1 MPVVSRPDAI
11 LIAGPTASG
20 KSQLALDLADRW
32 NGAVVN
38 ADSMQVYPVLRVLT
52 ARPDDADEAVL
63 PHHLYGHADLR
74 KPYSVAQWL
83 ADVRPALTRVQES
96 GRIPVIVGGTG
107 LYFQT
112 LERGLAEVPDIP
124 RSVRDDVRQS
134 LINDGSVQLY
144 ERLQQHD
151 PTGAASLRAS
161 DGQRIARALEVVL
174 ATGRPLSAFT
184 AQQKVTSLLEGMQVD
199 RIILEPERS
208 VLHERIN
215 LRAGQ
220 MIDAGAESEVRDLLA
235 LNLPPD
241 ATVLK
246 AIGVSQLASC
256 FCGEFSLNHA
266 VEKIKTLTRQYAKR
280 QSTWFRGQFDSRW
293 RRILS

>member
-1 MPVVSRPDAI
+1 MSRPDAI

-20 KSQLALDLADRW
+20 KSHLALDLADRW
-32 NGAVVN
+32 NGAIVN

-52 ARPDDADEAVL
+52 ARPDDSVEALL

-74 KPYSVAQWL
+74 HPYSVAQWL
-83 ADVRPALTRVQES
+83 ADVRLALARVRKS

-124 RSVRDDVRQS
+124 RAVRDEVRRS
-134 LINDGSVQLY
+134 LIDDGSVQLH
-144 ERLQQHD
+144 EQLRRLD
-151 PTGAASLRAS
+151 PQGAAALRAS
-161 DGQRIARALEVVL
+161 DGQRIARALEVVT
-174 ATGRPLSAFT
+174 ATGRPLSAFK
-184 AQQKVTSLLEGMQVD
+184 AQQTVTSLLDGMQVD

-208 VLHERIN
+208 LLHQRIN
-215 LRAGQ
+215 LRTEQ
-220 MIDAGAESEVRDLLA
+220 MIDAGAEDEVRALLTLDL
-235 LNLPPD
+235 PSD

-256 FCGEFSLNHA
+256 IHGEFSLNHA
-266 VEKIKTLTRQYAKR
+266 LEKIKTLTRQYAKR
-280 QSTWFRGQFDSRW
+280 QSTWFRGQLDSQW